1 MRTFGF
7 IGLGLI
13 GGSLAKGIKRLHPDD
28 HIMAYDQ
35 DRKTLQIALKEQV
48 IDTILTDINEQ
59 ISICDFI
66 ILCTPVLYNV
76 SYLKKIKP
84 FLKPDAI
91 LTDVGSTKTL
101 IHEQIIELGLE
112 NCFMGGHP
120 MAGSE
125 RSGYEASSDHLVEN
139 AYYIITPT
147 AKSTQAQIDRMISF
161 ALDLSAIPMVL
172 DYKKHDYVVA
182 AISHL
187 PHIIA
192 SSLINLV
199 RDSDTK
205 EQTMKQVAAGGF
217 KDITR
222 IASSSPIMWQQICME
237 NSENI
242 IHILS
247 DYISSLNRIVRV
259 MEKKD
264 KDAIFRLFEESGEY
278 RNSIPDRSSGPIKK
292 EYSLYCDIIDES
304 GAIATIA
311 TTLAIH
317 QISIKNI
324 GIIHNREFE
333 QGVLKIEFYTEQACI
348 DATKQLTSCNYQVY
362 MR

>member
-1 MRTFGF
+1 MTTFGF

-13 GGSLAKGIKRLHPDD
+13 GGSIAKGIKRVHPND

-35 DRKTLQIALKEQV
+35 DQKTLTAAFHEHT
-48 IDTILTDINEQ
+48 IDTVLTKIDEHILD
-59 ISICDFI
+59 CDFV
-66 ILCTPVLYNV
+66 ILCTPVAYNA
-76 SYLKKIKP
+76 SYLKAVRP
-84 FLKPDAI
+84 FLKPGAI

-101 IHEQIIELGLE
+101 IHNQVIALDMED
-112 NCFMGGHP
+112 CFIGGHP

-125 RSGYEASSDHLVEN
+125 RSGYDASNDHLVEN

-147 AKSTQAQIDRMISF
+147 SKSTPEQINRMISF
-161 ALDLSAIPMVL
+161 VSSLSALPMVL

-192 SSLINLV
+192 STLINLV
-199 RDSDTK
+199 KDSDT
-205 EQTMKQVAAGGF
+205 EEHTMRQVAAGGF

-222 IASSSPIMWQQICME
+222 IASSSPVMWQQICLA
-237 NSENI
+237 NSDNI
-242 IHILS
+242 SCVLKNYITSLNEIV
-247 DYISSLNRIVRV
+247 DYI
-259 MEKKD
+259 EHKD
-264 KDAIFRLFEESGEY
+264 SDALFRLFADSGKY
-278 RNSIPDRSSGPIKK
+278 RNSIADRSSGPIKK
-292 EYSLYCDIIDES
+292 EYSLYCDIIDEA

-333 QGVLKIEFYTEQACI
+333 QGALKIEFYTEQACM
-348 DATKQLTSCNYQVY
+348 DAAKQLTSCNYPVY

>member
-13 GGSLAKGIKRLHPDD
+13 GGSLAKGIKRLHPNDC
-28 HIMAYDQ
+28 IMAYDHAQ
-35 DRKTLQIALKEQV
+35 ETLQMALKEQV
-48 IDTILTDINEQ
+48 IDIILSDIDEH
-59 ISICDFI
+59 ISSCDFV
-66 ILCTPVLYNV
+66 ILCTPVSYNV
-76 SYLKKIKP
+76 SYLKAIKP

-91 LTDVGSTKTL
+91 LTDVGSTKTS

-112 NCFMGGHP
+112 NCFIGGHP
-120 MAGSE
+120 MTGSE
-125 RSGYEASSDHLVEN
+125 RSGYEASNDHLMEN

-147 AKSTQAQIDRMISF
+147 SKSTQSQIDRMISF

-172 DYKKHDYVVA
+172 DYKKHDYIVA

-205 EQTMKQVAAGGF
+205 KQTMKQVAAGGF

-242 IHILS
+242 IHILL
-247 DYISSLNRIVRV
+247 DYISSLNHIVKV
-259 MEKKD
+259 MQNKD
-264 KDAIFRLFEESGEY
+264 SDAIFRLFEESGEY

-333 QGVLKIEFYTEQACI
+333 QGVLKIEFYTEQACM
-348 DATKQLTSCNYQVY
+348 DAAKQLTSCNYQIYV
-362 MR
+362 R

>member
-13 GGSLAKGIKRLHPDD
+13 GGSLAKGIKRTHPND
-28 HIMAYDQ
+28 HIMAYDHDQ
-35 DRKTLQIALKEQV
+35 ATLKTAFDEHI
-48 IDTILTDINEQ
+48 IDTILTDIDER
-59 ISICDFI
+59 ISQCDFI
-66 ILCTPVLYNV
+66 ILCTPVSYNA
-76 SYLKKIKP
+76 SYLKTLQP
-84 FLKPDAI
+84 LLKPEAI
-91 LTDVGSTKTL
+91 LTDVGSTKTA
-101 IHEQIIELGLE
+101 IHEQIIALDMED
-112 NCFMGGHP
+112 CFIGGHP

-125 RSGYEASSDHLVEN
+125 RSGYEASNDHLVEN

-147 AKSTQAQIDRMISF
+147 AKSTQSQIDRMISF
-161 ALDLSAIPMVL
+161 ASDLSAIPIVL
-172 DYKKHDYVVA
+172 DYNKHDYVVA

-192 SSLINLV
+192 SALINLV
-199 RDSDTK
+199 KDSDTK
-205 EQTMKQVAAGGF
+205 EHIMKQVAAGGF

-222 IASSSPIMWQQICME
+222 IASSSPIMWQQICMA
-237 NSENI
+237 NGNNI
-242 IHILS
+242 VPILQ
-247 DYISSLNRIVRV
+247 DYISSLNHIADSI
-259 MEKKD
+259 KAKD
-264 KDAIFRLFEESGEY
+264 SDQIFRLFAESGEY

-333 QGVLKIEFYTEQACI
+333 QGALKIEFYTEQACI
-348 DATKQLTSCNYQVY
+348 DAAKHLTSCNYQIY
-362 MR
+362 LR